1 MKNLQFEQ
9 TNKTN
14 DALPECLCV
23 VHPALEEV
31 FFFFFRCVLYMKAF

>member
-9 TNKTN
+9 TSKTN
-14 DALPECLCV
+14 YVLPECLCV
-23 VHPALEEV
+23 VHPALEE